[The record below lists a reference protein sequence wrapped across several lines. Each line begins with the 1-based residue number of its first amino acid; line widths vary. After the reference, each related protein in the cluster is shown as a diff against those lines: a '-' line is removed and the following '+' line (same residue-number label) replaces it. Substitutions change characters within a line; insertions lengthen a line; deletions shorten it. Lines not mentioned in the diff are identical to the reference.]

1 MQTILQELQS
11 VNTQFMQQGEKNSQE
26 SKKSLKS
33 RDDEYSDEDNQ
44 DIRFS
49 LKERQDVIDAHEK
62 LLRENDKLRE
72 ANQILKE
79 ELSRT
84 DEIIMIKKS
93 HKRLQPFVRL
103 MHMAR

>member
-1 MQTILQELQS
+1 MRIYY
-11 VNTQFMQQGEKNSQE
+11 
-26 SKKSLKS
+26 
-33 RDDEYSDEDNQ
+33 R
-44 DIRFS
+44 

-62 LLRENDKLRE
+62 LLRENNKLRE

-84 DEIIMIKKS
+84 DESIMKKKS
-93 HKRLQPFVRL
+93 HKRHEPFVRL

>member
-1 MQTILQELQS
+1 
-11 VNTQFMQQGEKNSQE
+11 MQQGEKNSQE